1 MTKRIVLSAA
11 FVGILVSAALATAH
25 AGHEHKAMGT
35 VAAVD
40 AKHIEVAD
48 KDGKKTSF
56 QLTPETKYRH
66 GTMAAEAS
74 HVTVGQR
81 VVVIFVQNEKDKTNV
96 AKQVLL
102 GVTEKDAAPA
112 KPHGHH

>member
-1 MTKRIVLSAA
+1 MRKILAA
-11 FVGILVSAALATAH
+11 FVGLWLAAGIAAAH
-25 AGHEHKAMGT
+25 EGHEHKAMGT

-56 QLTPETKYRH
+56 QLTAETKYQH

-74 HVTVGQR
+74 HVAVGQR
-81 VVVIFVQNEKDKTNV
+81 VVVVYEEEKDKTLV
-96 AKQVLL
+96 AHQVQI
-102 GVTEKDAAPA
+102 GIPEKSAPA
-112 KPHGHH
+112 QPHEHH

>member
-1 MTKRIVLSAA
+1 MKRILSAA
-11 FVGILVSAALATAH
+11 FVGILFSAGLALAH
-25 AGHEHKAMGT
+25 EGHEHKAMGT

-40 AKHIEVAD
+40 AKHVEVAD

-56 QLTPETKYRH
+56 QLTPETTYMH

-74 HVTVGQR
+74 HVTAGQR
-81 VVVIFVQNEKDKTNV
+81 IVVVYVENEKDKTRV

-102 GVTEKDAAPA
+102 GVTEKDTAPA

>member
-1 MTKRIVLSAA
+1 MKRILSAA
-11 FVGILVSAALATAH
+11 LVGMMASAGLAIAH
-25 AGHEHKAMGT
+25 EGHEHKAMGT

-48 KDGKKTSF
+48 KDGKKASF
-56 QLTPETKYRH
+56 QLTPETKYQH

-81 VVVIFVQNEKDKTNV
+81 VVVVYVEDEKDKTSV

-102 GVTEKDAAPA
+102 GVPEKDAAPA
-112 KPHGHH
+112 KPHANH

>member
-1 MTKRIVLSAA
+1 MKRILSAA
-11 FVGILVSAALATAH
+11 LVGILVPAGLAIAH
-25 AGHEHKAMGT
+25 EGHEHKALGT

-40 AKHIEVAD
+40 AKHIQVAD

-56 QLTPETKYRH
+56 LLTGETKYLH
-66 GTMAAEAS
+66 GTMAAEVS

-81 VVVIFVQNEKDKTNV
+81 VVVIYVENEKDKTSV

-102 GVTEKDAAPA
+102 GVTEKDPAPA

>member
-1 MTKRIVLSAA
+1 MKSILSAA
-11 FVGILVSAALATAH
+11 FVGILLSAGLATAH
-25 AGHEHKAMGT
+25 EGHEHKAMGT

-40 AKHIEVAD
+40 ARHIEVAD

-56 QLTPETKYRH
+56 QLTPETKYMH
-66 GTMAAEAS
+66 GTMAAQAS

-81 VVVIFVQNEKDKTNV
+81 VVVVYVEDDKDKTGV

-102 GVTEKDAAPA
+102 GVTDKDPAPA
-112 KPHGHH
+112 MPHEHH